1 MAKQRPSKAEE
12 LENQSKD
19 RADSPKNTRRYWSQ
33 RLHQAAYTRSGV
45 AHKVRHW
52 SIKIQHRG
60 IRRSISLATISRSLA
75 AQRAHLIY
83 ESIQSL
89 GWQAAEDQIHQI
101 LGETSPHPDKS
112 APPNTGTRT
121 RSFWKQRLSR
131 RNYLEEA
138 GLQGGQQWSI
148 RIERGGINE
157 YFPTGSPSTEQ
168 AIRFA
173 GKLHSH
179 IERMGWS
186 ATCQQFPR
194 EFTLAIFWTVDPVT
208 CTYATML
215 SLVTEKLEPFIL
227 NKKETRKVVIV
238 EPNPEIVDTI
248 RFWISQNEGF
258 EVIGTAPDLD
268 ETQTIVAN
276 HRCDLILINRQTH
289 TTAPNPIELL
299 KSKKHPVPATIG
311 YGLYEDSNQIFRS
324 VSGVNRGY
332 FLRRRNPDQL
342 LAPVSNNSLDL
353 PFRSTVSQTVTN
365 YFMQLFTEITHSETS
380 SPLSLLT
387 RRELEILE
395 HLSAGYLD
403 KEIAVRLRI
412 SNWTVR
418 NHLKRIYSKLGVHN
432 RTEAAIQYL
441 QK

>member
-12 LENQSKD
+12 LIKLSKV
-19 RADSPKNTRRYWSQ
+19 RAEPPKNSTRYWSQ

-75 AQRAHLIY
+75 AQRALQVY

-89 GWQAAEDQIHQI
+89 GWQAAEDQIHLI
-101 LGETSPHPDKS
+101 LGET
-112 APPNTGTRT
+112 PPQPGETALPRKGTRT
-121 RSFWKQRLSR
+121 NGFWKQRLSQR
-131 RNYLEEA
+131 SYLEEA
-138 GLQGGQQWSI
+138 GLQGGQQWSV
-148 RIERGGINE
+148 RIESGGIND
-157 YFPTGSPSTEQ
+157 YFPTASASTEQ

-179 IERMGWS
+179 IEQLGWS
-186 ATCQQFPR
+186 ATCQTFPR
-194 EFTLAIFWTVDPVT
+194 EFTLAIFWSVDPVT

-215 SLVTEKLEPFIL
+215 SLVTEKLEPFIQ
-227 NKKETRKVVIV
+227 KKIDTRKVVIV

-248 RFWISQNEGF
+248 RFWISQNAGF
-258 EVIGTAPDLD
+258 EVIGAAPDLD
-268 ETQTIVAN
+268 ETQSIVAN
-276 HRCDLILINRQTH
+276 HPCDLILINRQTH
-289 TTAPNPIELL
+289 TTAPNPAELL
-299 KSKKHPVPATIG
+299 KLKKHPVPAIIG

-342 LAPVSNNSLDL
+342 LAPVSNNSMDL

-387 RRELEILE
+387 RRELEILG
-395 HLSAGYLD
+395 HLSSGYLD

-418 NHLKRIYSKLGVHN
+418 NHLKRIYSKLGIHN
-432 RTEAAIQYL
+432 RTEAAIKYL

>member
-1 MAKQRPSKAEE
+1 
-12 LENQSKD
+12 
-19 RADSPKNTRRYWSQ
+19 
-33 RLHQAAYTRSGV
+33 
-45 AHKVRHW
+45 
-52 SIKIQHRG
+52 
-60 IRRSISLATISRSLA
+60 
-75 AQRAHLIY
+75 
-83 ESIQSL
+83 
-89 GWQAAEDQIHQI
+89 
-101 LGETSPHPDKS
+101 
-112 APPNTGTRT
+112 
-121 RSFWKQRLSR
+121 
-131 RNYLEEA
+131 
-138 GLQGGQQWSI
+138 
-148 RIERGGINE
+148 
-157 YFPTGSPSTEQ
+157 
-168 AIRFA
+168 
-173 GKLHSH
+173 
-179 IERMGWS
+179 MGWS